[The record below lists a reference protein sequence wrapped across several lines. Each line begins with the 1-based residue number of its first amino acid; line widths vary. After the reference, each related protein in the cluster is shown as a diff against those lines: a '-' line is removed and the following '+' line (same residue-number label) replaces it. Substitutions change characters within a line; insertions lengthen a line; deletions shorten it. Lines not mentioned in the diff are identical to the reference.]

1 MSERKTA
8 LTPHEKIIAA
18 FMYYVR
24 EVDQQDIAIMLGGV
38 NGGRIS
44 DACRDIGILVG
55 LRPGVNALKTE
66 RSPYP
71 TVLPVINNEA

>member
-24 EVDQQDIAIMLGGV
+24 EIDQQDIALMLGINDGHV
-38 NGGRIS
+38 NN
-44 DACRDIGILVG
+44 ACRDIGILVG
-55 LRPGVNALKTE
+55 LRTNVPVKPE
-66 RSPYP
+66 RPSYP

>member
-44 DACRDIGILVG
+44 DACRDIGMSVG
-55 LRPGVNALKTE
+55 LRTNVPVKPE
-66 RSPYP
+66 RPSYP